1 MVSKKQAQIGLIY
14 FLVVMYALCYQ
25 LQAPIEPFLVE
36 KLVGKGGDSATQ
48 YAKLQSFFS
57 IVQTVGSLCFGYV
70 LDVFGLRVGFAI
82 NFLGCA
88 LQYYMLA
95 TTTSIELLFAS
106 KIPGVF
112 MAGFL
117 CAQTA
122 VSVLTDP
129 GTERVTVLG
138 RLTTAYTVGGV
149 VGPYLGGALGAQG
162 DYFVGARYA
171 CAGSLLAAV
180 LVLFLPSEAE
190 RKAAKAKEVAAKGD
204 KEEDVA
210 APASAAAADGA
221 WFERAQTIMR
231 LVGVL
236 FFVKIASGVAN
247 SMSRSAQPLI
257 LKDELKFTE
266 ADMGKFLSASF
277 AFGGFANGFLLGPLT
292 RCLGGDV
299 RVVVN
304 NCLMTMGLF
313 YAGQAALYSP
323 SSPLMAVEGG
333 ARQYLFIG
341 MAMGLSMFQY
351 ALGTGI
357 TAETTQTVP
366 ENMKGTLMGMEHA
379 LFSLARVGGPAAGVM
394 LLKDYG
400 ITGLSAAVSAVF
412 FALYAVVRV
421 YAPATA
427 KGKGQKAD

>member
-1 MVSKKQAQIGLIY
+1 MISTLFAAQKADLSMASKKQAQIGLIY

-122 VSVLTDP
+122 VSVLTEP

-149 VGPYLGGALGAQG
+149 IGPYLGGALGAQG
-162 DYFVGARYA
+162 DYFVGARFA

-190 RKAAKAKEVAAKGD
+190 RKAAKAKEV
-204 KEEDVA
+204 VA
-210 APASAAAADGA
+210 AAEKGGKEAAAAAAAAPAAADGA

-292 RCLGGDV
+292 RFLGGDV

-304 NCLMTMGLF
+304 NCLMIMGLF

-323 SSPLMAVEGG
+323 ASPLMAVEGG

-341 MAMGLSMFQY
+341 TAMGLSMFQVRPWCF
-351 ALGTGI
+351 LSHSSTFLPTNSLLDG
-357 TAETTQTVP
+357 P
-366 ENMKGTLMGMEHA
+366 LPLLSTLWA
-379 LFSLARVGGPAAGVM
+379 CFCSSTRW
-394 LLKDYG
+394 
-400 ITGLSAAVSAVF
+400 
-412 FALYAVVRV
+412 
-421 YAPATA
+421 APASPPRRRRRCPRT
-427 KGKGQKAD
+427 